1 MAKGKKTAGEPSEA
15 SDAALTSISEDLLP
29 TGKLYYRIG
38 EVSDITGVKT
48 YVLRYWESEFR
59 GMVPQ
64 KSRSKQR
71 LYKRRDIE
79 MIMLIK
85 KLLYEERYT
94 IAGARQR
101 IKELAAARTPE
112 APAAPVSPIAR
123 AAGKAARIAKGDAK
137 QSRRRTLLEQPIDHR
152 AEYARIKQDLVSLRA
167 ML

>member
-1 MAKGKKTAGEPSEA
+1 MAKA
-15 SDAALTSISEDLLP
+15 SKGAAKPPVDIDELLP
-29 TGKLYYRIG
+29 SDKLYYRIG
-38 EVSDITGVKT
+38 EVSEITGVKT

-79 MIMLIK
+79 MILLIK
-85 KLLYEERYT
+85 KLLYDERYT

-101 IKELAAARTPE
+101 IKELNLGRGKTPIE
-112 APAAPVSPIAR
+112 ESAPAAKG
-123 AAGKAARIAKGDAK
+123 AAAAPAGDLDPR
-137 QSRRRTLLEQPIDHR
+137 S
-152 AEYARIKQDLVSLRA
+152 EYARIREDLQSLRA

>member
-1 MAKGKKTAGEPSEA
+1 MAKGRISPKGKSSTTGKTAGQSAPEPSPA
-15 SDAALTSISEDLLP
+15 IGDLLP

-38 EVSDITGVKT
+38 EVSEITGVKT

-79 MIMLIK
+79 MILLIK
-85 KLLYEERYT
+85 KLLYDERYT

-101 IKELAAARTPE
+101 IKELNLARAKTPIAE
-112 APAAPVSPIAR
+112 SAPAAKG
-123 AAGKAARIAKGDAK
+123 AAAAPAGDLDPR
-137 QSRRRTLLEQPIDHR
+137 S
-152 AEYARIKQDLVSLRA
+152 EYARIREDLQSLRA

>member
-1 MAKGKKTAGEPSEA
+1 MAGRNDDRSGAGGHSIDEL
-15 SDAALTSISEDLLP
+15 LTSN
-29 TGKLYYRIG
+29 KLYYRIG

-79 MIMLIK
+79 QILLIK
-85 KLLYEERYT
+85 KLLYDERYT

-101 IKELAAARTPE
+101 IKELNAAKLAGTAP
-112 APAAPVSPIAR
+112 PAAPA
-123 AAGKAARIAKGDAK
+123 
-137 QSRRRTLLEQPIDHR
+137 QPAEIDHR
-152 AEYARIKQDLVSLRA
+152 AEYARLKQDLQSLRA